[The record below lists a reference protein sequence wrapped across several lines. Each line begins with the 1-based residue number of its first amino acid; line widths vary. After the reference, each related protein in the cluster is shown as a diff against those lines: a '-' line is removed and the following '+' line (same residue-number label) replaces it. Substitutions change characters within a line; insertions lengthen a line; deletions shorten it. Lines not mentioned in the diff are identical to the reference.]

1 MIITKENIQDYI
13 PQRPPFVMIDNLLEA
28 TGDYFKTDF
37 KVLPDNIFVGNG
49 KLREFAMIENIAQ
62 SSSVGLAIAKK
73 YPSGKK
79 PEGYLG
85 AISKLKLYELPA
97 VNDRIHTVVKLIAQL
112 ENMFLLK
119 GETWINDKKLME
131 CEMKL
136 VGV

>member
-1 MIITKENIQDYI
+1 MDYI
-13 PQRPPFVMIDNLLEA
+13 PQRPPFIMIDNLVEA

-62 SSSVGLAIAKK
+62 SSSVGLTIAKK

-79 PEGYLG
+79 PGGYLG
-85 AISKLKLYELPA
+85 AVSKLKLYELPA
-97 VNDRIHTVVKLIAQL
+97 VSDRIHTIVKLIAQL
-112 ENMFLLK
+112 GNMFLLN
-119 GETWINDKKLME
+119 GETWFNDKKLME

>member
-1 MIITKENIQDYI
+1 MIINKENIQDYI
-13 PQRPPFVMIDNLLEA
+13 PQRPPFIMIDNLLEA

-37 KVLPDNIFVGNG
+37 KVLPGNIFVGNG

-62 SSSVGLAIAKK
+62 SSSVGLAIANK

-79 PEGYLG
+79 PGGYLG
-85 AISKLKLYELPA
+85 AVSKLKLYELSA

-112 ENMFLLK
+112 GNMFLLN
-119 GETWINDKKLME
+119 GETWFNDKKLME